1 MGQPVAETLQRK
13 YDEAVQNANGDGPSV
28 VDGGVKKKVEV
39 LPTLDA
45 HGRLYDVGHG
55 KGDGETMPGNCKKK
69 EKFKTRDLKTGDIIR
84 YNADD
89 DTTTLG
95 EILQQERFSAVPQ
108 NDLDYTDDNAEKLG
122 RQKVRSDA
130 MKRQFAIHDYKRT
143 QKAMATSSATM
154 TPRRKLQ

>member
-69 EKFKTRDLKTGDIIR
+69 EKVLRCTLIITYRSAYTRGFL
-84 YNADD
+84 
-89 DTTTLG
+89 
-95 EILQQERFSAVPQ
+95 V
-108 NDLDYTDDNAEKLG
+108 
-122 RQKVRSDA
+122 
-130 MKRQFAIHDYKRT
+130 
-143 QKAMATSSATM
+143 
-154 TPRRKLQ
+154 